1 MNAMLAQTR
10 IELKLFSRDIMQMFF
25 TFILPAALFIL
36 FGMLFGDVSYDGVP
50 YFEKYIPAM
59 ISIIILNTTL
69 FTLGVQMVTD
79 REKGV
84 LRRLRGTPLKPWMMF
99 FGVSLKGLFAV
110 IVGAIEIIVLA
121 YLIFNITPSPYLLTE
136 FLIITFTYI
145 CFSSI
150 GFLITSVSSKIGV
163 SLGIA
168 FILMYIMMFL
178 SGTTLPLT
186 QLPPVITTISNYIPL
201 THVHQLLELSWRGEA
216 LSGGLLSFGVL
227 IGMFIVCIFLSSKFF
242 KWE

>member
-1 MNAMLAQTR
+1 MNALISQTR
-10 IELKLFSRDIMQMFF
+10 IELKLFSRDIMQLFF
-25 TFILPAALFIL
+25 TFILPAALFVM
-36 FGMLFGDVSYDGVP
+36 FGFMFSNVSYNGVP

-99 FGVSLKGLFAV
+99 FGVSLKGLIAV
-110 IVGAIEIIVLA
+110 LVGAIEIIILA
-121 YLIFNITPSPYLLTE
+121 YLVFDIKPSEYLLSE
-136 FLIITFTYI
+136 FIMIIFVYI
-145 CFSSI
+145 CFSSL

-178 SGTTLPLT
+178 SGTTIPLE
-186 QLPPVITTISNYIPL
+186 QMPSIVKSISHYIPL
-201 THVHQLLELSWRGEA
+201 THVHELLELSWRGVS
-216 LSGGLLSFGVL
+216 LSNSILSFAVL
-227 IGMFIVCIFLSSKFF
+227 IGMFIVCMFLSSKFF